1 MKKLRVMIL
10 THSYMV
16 PPDDL
21 VSRSDSRLEKYRTEF
36 DVKEALLSLGHE
48 IRILG
53 INDDMTPIRKTI
65 QEWKPH
71 IAFNLM
77 EAFAENSALDY
88 YIVSYLHMAG
98 LPYTGCGARGL
109 LLARDKAISKKLL
122 SFHRI
127 RVPRFYDFPKGKKIN
142 KKKVEKLLYPLI
154 VKSTVEEGSI
164 GIAQASYVST
174 PNELVQRV
182 EQLIEMTQGDVIA
195 EQYIEGRE
203 LYVSLLGNN
212 RLEVLPFREIV
223 FDKIDDNMHRIA
235 TYTVKWNENYRKK
248 WGIEYKFAR
257 ALPNG
262 MKEKIEKMARK
273 IYKIL
278 DMTGYARLDLRI
290 TEDGKI
296 YVLEANPNAAIASDD
311 DFALAAG
318 KAGYGYPELIQ
329 KILNLGLQNKS

>member
-1 MKKLRVMIL
+1 MKKLRVMML

-21 VSRSDSRLEKYRTEF
+21 VSRDDRRMEKFRTEF
-36 DVKEALLSLGHE
+36 DVREALISLGHDV
-48 IRILG
+48 RILG

-65 QEWKPH
+65 REWKPH

-77 EAFAENSALDY
+77 EAFAEVAALDY
-88 YIVSYLHMAG
+88 YIVSYLHMAD
-98 LPYTGCGARGL
+98 LPFTGCNARGL

-127 RVPRFYDFPKGKKIN
+127 LVPRFFVFPKGKKIN
-142 KKKVEKLLYPLI
+142 RKKAEKLPYPLI

-164 GIAQASYVST
+164 GIAQASYVS
-174 PNELVQRV
+174 NSEELVQRT
-182 EQLIEMTQGDVIA
+182 EHLIEMTQGDVIA

-203 LYVSLLGNN
+203 LYVSMIGNN
-212 RLEVLPFREIV
+212 RLEVFPFREIV
-223 FDKIDDNMHRIA
+223 FDKIDENMHRIA

-248 WGIEYKFAR
+248 WGIEYQFAR
-257 ALPNG
+257 TLPEG
-262 MKEKIEKMARK
+262 MKERIEKLAKR

-278 DMTGYARLDLRI
+278 DMTGYARIDLRI
-290 TEDGKI
+290 TTDGKI

-311 DFALAAG
+311 DFALAAV
-318 KAGYGYPELIQ
+318 KAGYSYPELIQ
-329 KILNLGLQNKS
+329 KIVNLGLQKKA